1 MFLNAF
7 ISKYIPLQPL
17 RYEEFGITSLLR
29 HSALDISSDLR
40 VVSLELEKLAEFSRY
55 WVSLRKLVK
64 YLTSPVDNDIKI
76 RLRNAHHLAV
86 NEWRGSGA
94 LDNLATY
101 LEVSLELVLKTPR
114 RRFHFTLLQEH
125 PTNLCRFKRSAKQV
139 LYMMYMACTLGQL
152 RGSLALEFS
161 YKFLAQ
167 GNATAATNTTWI
179 LADFEKR
186 SNKAR
191 SVLEEVMAS
200 ADDTVVA
207 CDADKFKEGI
217 TYERVTHFAQGV
229 IVKDHL
235 SFVGRKCD
243 MRRVI
248 DCETMSNGIDLCSS
262 VRLWQIICY
271 LAISTVYALSQNN
284 TERRYDTIQS
294 YDAFYGTKCNGTK
307 EFLKWRNYWWIIPL
321 PTSVSYAL
329 CICYENE
336 DLHLSDRYF
345 SLKEAVSNTKENR

>member
-94 LDNLATY
+94 LGNLATY

-152 RGSLALEFS
+152 RGYHVRKSNPFRTGS
-161 YKFLAQ
+161 HR
-167 GNATAATNTTWI
+167 
-179 LADFEKR
+179 KR
-186 SNKAR
+186 SPFFRWTK
-191 SVLEEVMAS
+191 
-200 ADDTVVA
+200 
-207 CDADKFKEGI
+207 
-217 TYERVTHFAQGV
+217 
-229 IVKDHL
+229 
-235 SFVGRKCD
+235 
-243 MRRVI
+243 MRH
-248 DCETMSNGIDLCSS
+248 
-262 VRLWQIICY
+262 
-271 LAISTVYALSQNN
+271 AA
-284 TERRYDTIQS
+284 
-294 YDAFYGTKCNGTK
+294 
-307 EFLKWRNYWWIIPL
+307 
-321 PTSVSYAL
+321 
-329 CICYENE
+329 
-336 DLHLSDRYF
+336 SDR
-345 SLKEAVSNTKENR
+345 LRDHEQRHRPV